1 MKKKTLSK
9 QPGMKINIDT
19 HQKTIVEI
27 KGLIEEKICYIQEI
41 IRNTILSI
49 NYYKKCDIFSN
60 SDVVICITTLVDLYD
75 KTVQMLN
82 KLIHIPKRNI
92 QDETSAHPFTT
103 EDKII
108 SYEAH
113 SSPSASLE
121 ATMNIPRTPTLVS
134 NSSVLVKAEGDGLLS
149 KDNINTSQV
158 NNTFTEINLVID
170 ELQQIIDKISIVIC
184 GFGTKRMSDLL
195 YISFGSDF
203 RENNIHDNIFK
214 SKFELIL
221 KYIMPIGYKTIH
233 WKNNKSPPKDRYIS
247 RPPEFCEPINAV
259 KASRASAMT
268 PEIRSNV
275 GVQGIPRVSVSKSL
289 NGSEGDDLLSKENE
303 SVSNAFIY
311 DGNETREYGYECSNK
326 ITEDILPLEH
336 STQYECYDV
345 DISTKILYVKLHGIR
360 VIIHNEKFQK
370 TLIIQGLV
378 DDIILDCIANTYIE
392 YRKHSLIQN
401 IPDSN
406 TYDRVVMNRIIET
419 LTLKDMFIYGNAD
432 IYKRH
437 IAIISEVNS
446 IKYNKL
452 NLSIKRF
459 LEMDVYS
466 QRQMLINLLIYNKE
480 DDIQY
485 ITYLLYDLI
494 TDSGGNAT
502 DSVDQ
507 MLIYDSFPWKIKLFF
522 KDIMKNTIKFTKEMI
537 HKYDINRVSLEQ
549 QIYVMKVPENV
560 KEKAVAKLKEIKGKN
575 DDSGTKAKQYLEGL
589 LKIPFGIYC
598 EEPIL
603 KKVKTIQNGFN
614 NIFMKNPTVL
624 KSVEFMKREKY
635 TTCEMV
641 QYIDRVKKYITETLP
656 ETLHQNMLSLSMKCI
671 NQIYGYITTINKT
684 LNPANEPR
692 KLITTIKKKED
703 KVNAI
708 ALFLKTQSVSQNI
721 EHIIQIHDII
731 TSSQTNLELPPTNT
745 MARTIQDYDKIYNSM
760 CDIKTDLAEITNIL
774 DESIHGHSAAKNQI
788 LKIIGQWMTGEQT
801 GYCFG
806 FEGSPGIGKTSLA
819 KKGLANCL
827 KTGNKNRPFAF
838 IALGG
843 SCNGSTLEGHSYTY
857 VNSTWGRITDILME
871 TNCMNPIIYIDELD
885 KVSKT
890 EHGKE
895 IIGILMHLIDS
906 TQNSGYQDKYF
917 SGIDLDLSKALFIFS
932 YNDPAQIDKIL
943 LDRIH
948 RIRFEGLSL
957 DEKKVIVKRYIVPEL
972 NKKMGF
978 CDTIILTDEI
988 IEYIIETYTNESGVR
1003 KLKELLFDLFGDIN
1017 IELLL
1022 HSPKDDNICIPLV
1035 LTEELLKTRY
1045 LTKYPKIHEKKI
1057 CYTPVIG
1064 VINGLW
1070 ASANGKGGIIPIQTA
1085 FYPAS
1090 SFLELRLTG
1099 LQGDVM
1105 KESMNVAKSVA
1116 WNMLDTNIQR
1126 DWITTV
1132 EKNKSQ
1138 GLHIHC
1144 PEGAVSKD
1152 GPSAGAAITLAI
1164 YSLFTK
1170 RAIRNDVAITGEIN
1184 LQGLITEIGG
1194 LEDKID
1200 GGIKAGITKFLFPVS
1215 NIPDYEK
1222 YIKKHPAT
1230 TSIKY
1235 VPVSHINDTFEYI
1248 FMNV

>member
-1 MKKKTLSK
+1 MKKKTVSK
-9 QPGMKINIDT
+9 QPGVKINIDT

-27 KGLIEEKICYIQEI
+27 KGLIEDKICYIQEI

-49 NYYKKCDIFSN
+49 NYYKKCEIFSN
-60 SDVVICITTLVDLYD
+60 SDVVICINTLVDLYD
-75 KTVQMLN
+75 KTVQILQ
-82 KLIHIPKRNI
+82 KLIHIPKIGVLENTLTHPPPSGTDDKSI
-92 QDETSAHPFTT
+92 PINATANTPQTAH
-103 EDKII
+103 
-108 SYEAH
+108 
-113 SSPSASLE
+113 
-121 ATMNIPRTPTLVS
+121 
-134 NSSVLVKAEGDGLLS
+134 
-149 KDNINTSQV
+149 
-158 NNTFTEINLVID
+158 TFAEINLIID

-184 GFGTKRMSDLL
+184 GFGTKHMSDLL

-203 RENNIHDNIFK
+203 RESYVDNVRTPEFGIREAENVGVRGILSLAVSKDVVEDVSSQVIDIFK
-214 SKFELIL
+214 SKFDLIL
-221 KYIMPIGYKTIH
+221 KHIMPIGYKTIH
-233 WKNNKSPPKDRYIS
+233 WKNNKSPPKEKYI
-247 RPPEFCEPINAV
+247 ITN
-259 KASRASAMT
+259 T
-268 PEIRSNV
+268 LLTLPEIERTDNDLSS
-275 GVQGIPRVSVSKSL
+275 SV
-289 NGSEGDDLLSKENE
+289 NGL
-303 SVSNAFIY
+303 
-311 DGNETREYGYECSNK
+311 ECSNK
-326 ITEDILPLEH
+326 ITEETIQIEH
-336 STQYECYDV
+336 STQYECYDA
-345 DISTKILYVKLHGIR
+345 DISAKILYVKIHGIR
-360 VIIHNEKFQK
+360 VVIHNEKFQK

-378 DDIILDCIANTYIE
+378 DDIILDCMSNAYIN
-392 YRKHSLIQN
+392 YRKRNLIQN

-406 TYDRVVMNRIIET
+406 TYDPHIMNRIIET
-419 LTLKDMFIYGNAD
+419 LTLKDMFIYGDAD
-432 IYKRH
+432 IYKKH
-437 IAIISEVNS
+437 ISVMTEVNS

-459 LEMDVYS
+459 LEIDVFS
-466 QRQMLINLLIYNKE
+466 QRQMLMHLLIYDKE

-494 TDSGGNAT
+494 TDSAGNAT

-522 KDIMKNTIKFTKEMI
+522 KDIMKNTIKFTKEMV

-560 KEKAVAKLKEIKGKN
+560 KEKAIAKLKEIKGKN

-603 KKVKTIQNGFN
+603 KKIKTIQTGFT
-614 NIFMKNPTVL
+614 NIYLKNPVAFKPIEL
-624 KSVEFMKREKY
+624 QKRDKY
-635 TTCEMV
+635 TTHEMV
-641 QYIDRVKKYITETLP
+641 QYIERVKHYITDVLP
-656 ETLHQNMLSLSMKCI
+656 ETLDTQIKTLPMKCI
-671 NQIYGYITTINKT
+671 NQIYCYIHKMTPT
-684 LNPANEPR
+684 NEAR
-692 KLITTIKKKED
+692 KLLTNSKKKED
-703 KVNAI
+703 KVASI
-708 ALFLKTQSVSQNI
+708 VSGLIPYKDKSSPISSRLEFFSQIYDIISSSQNNI
-721 EHIIQIHDII
+721 A
-731 TSSQTNLELPPTNT
+731 LPPTNT
-745 MARTIQDYDKIYNSM
+745 MSRSITEYDKIYNSV
-760 CDIKTDLAEITNIL
+760 CDIKTDLTDITHIL
-774 DESIHGHSAAKNQI
+774 DGSIHGHSNAKHQI
-788 LKIIGQWMTGEQT
+788 LKIVGQWMSGEQT

-806 FEGSPGIGKTSLA
+806 FEGPPGIGKTSLA

-827 KTGNKNRPFAF
+827 KNGNKTRPFAF

-857 VNSTWGRITDILME
+857 VNSVWGRITDILME

-906 TQNSGYQDKYF
+906 TQNTGFQDKYF

-948 RIRFEGLSL
+948 RIRFENLSL

-978 CDTIILTDEI
+978 YDTVVLTDEI

-1003 KLKELLFDLFGDIN
+1003 KLKEVLFDLFGDIN
-1017 IELLL
+1017 IEFLL
-1022 HSPKDDNICIPLV
+1022 HPPQNNAETVPLIITKDM
-1035 LTEELLKTRY
+1035 LKTRF
-1045 LTKYPKIHEKKI
+1045 LTKYTKIHEKKI
-1057 CYTPVIG
+1057 HTTPEVG

-1070 ASANGKGGIIPIQTA
+1070 ASTNGKGGIIPIQTM

-1090 SFLELRLTG
+1090 SFLDLRLTG

-1105 KESMNVAKSVA
+1105 KESMNVAKSIA
-1116 WNMLDTNIQR
+1116 WNMLSTDIQR
-1126 DWITTV
+1126 NWIKTV
-1132 EKNKSQ
+1132 EETKSQ

-1164 YSLFTK
+1164 YSLFTT
-1170 RAIRNDVAITGEIN
+1170 RPIRNDVAITGEIN
-1184 LQGLITEIGG
+1184 LQGFITEIGG

-1200 GGIKAGITKFLFPVS
+1200 GGIKAGITTFLFPTS

-1222 YIKKHPAT
+1222 YIKKHT
-1230 TSIKY
+1230 TPSQEIQY
-1235 VPVSHINDTFEYI
+1235 IPVSHIRDTIAHI
-1248 FMNV
+1248 FV

>member
-1 MKKKTLSK
+1 MKKKPVSK
-9 QPGMKINIDT
+9 QPSIKINIDT

-27 KGLIEEKICYIQEI
+27 KGLIEDKVCYIQEI
-41 IRNTILSI
+41 IRNTIFSI

-60 SDVVICITTLVDLYD
+60 SDVVICINTLVDLYN
-75 KTVQMLN
+75 KTVQMLE
-82 KLIHIPKRNI
+82 KLIHIPKVNVLENT
-92 QDETSAHPFTT
+92 QTHPPPLSNDLKTT
-103 EDKII
+103 L
-108 SYEAH
+108 
-113 SSPSASLE
+113 P
-121 ATMNIPRTPTLVS
+121 N
-134 NSSVLVKAEGDGLLS
+134 NS
-149 KDNINTSQV
+149 
-158 NNTFTEINLVID
+158 TFTEINLIID
-170 ELQQIIDKISIVIC
+170 ELQQIIDKISIVVC

-203 RENNIHDNIFK
+203 RESEVQDELLK

-221 KYIMPIGYKTIH
+221 KHIMPIGYKTIH
-233 WKNNKSPPKDRYIS
+233 WKNNKAPSKDKYIIEK
-247 RPPEFCEPINAV
+247 RPINV
-259 KASRASAMT
+259 VLNPISPQISGLT
-268 PEIRSNV
+268 PEHVHTLETTSNN
-275 GVQGIPRVSVSKSL
+275 ST
-289 NGSEGDDLLSKENE
+289 LSNQFGLSGMKDTETKETPVELATN
-303 SVSNAFIY
+303 VNIDY
-311 DGNETREYGYECSNK
+311 VCSNK
-326 ITEDILPLEH
+326 LIEDTIQIEQ
-336 STQYECYDV
+336 STQYECYDA
-345 DISTKILYVKLHGIR
+345 DMSTKILYVKLHGIR

-378 DDIILDCIANTYIE
+378 DDIILDCMSNTYID
-392 YRKHSLIQN
+392 YRKHSLEQN

-406 TYDRVVMNRIIET
+406 TYDRVIMNRIIET
-419 LTLKDMFIYGNAD
+419 LTLKDMFIYGNSD

-437 IAIISEVNS
+437 IAIMSEVNS

-466 QRQMLINLLIYNKE
+466 QRQMLMNLLIYNKE

-494 TDSGGNAT
+494 TDSVGNAT

-522 KDIMKNTIKFTKEMI
+522 KDTMKNTIKFTKEMV

-560 KEKAVAKLKEIKGKN
+560 KEKAMMKLKEIKGKN

-603 KKVKTIQNGFN
+603 KKIKTIQTTFTNTLL
-614 NIFMKNPTVL
+614 KNPVAFKTNEFTNSFEQCPRESSNMGGSHPSHSVIS
-624 KSVEFMKREKY
+624 KSNTKRDRY

-641 QYIDRVKKYITETLP
+641 QYIDNVKRYIREALPATLRQSIL
-656 ETLHQNMLSLSMKCI
+656 TLSMKCI
-671 NQIYGYITTINKT
+671 NQIYCYINTIYKT
-684 LNPANEPR
+684 SIPPETR
-692 KLITTIKKKED
+692 KSLLTNTKKKED
-703 KVNAI
+703 KIEVI
-708 ALFLKTQSVSQNI
+708 VSFLQKQSETHTL
-721 EHIIQIHDII
+721 EHIVQIYDII
-731 TSSQTNLELPPTNT
+731 AGAQNDIALPPTNT
-745 MARTIQDYDKIYNSM
+745 MSRSLSEYDKIYNSI
-760 CDIKTDLAEITNIL
+760 CDIKTDLDEITHIL
-774 DESIHGHSAAKNQI
+774 DESIHGHSNAKRQI
-788 LKIIGQWMTGEQT
+788 LKIIGQWMSGEQT

-827 KTGNKNRPFAF
+827 KNGSKTRPFSF

-906 TQNSGYQDKYF
+906 TQNTGFQDKYF
-917 SGIDLDLSKALFIFS
+917 SGIELDLSKALFIFS
-932 YNDPAQIDKIL
+932 YNDPSQIDKIL

-948 RIRFEGLSL
+948 RIRFENLSL
-957 DEKKVIVKRYIVPEL
+957 DEKKVIVKQYIVPEL

-978 CDTIILTDEI
+978 FDTVLLTDEI
-988 IEYIIETYTNESGVR
+988 IDYIIETYTNESGVR
-1003 KLKELLFDLFGDIN
+1003 KLKEVLFDLFGDIN
-1017 IELLL
+1017 IDFL
-1022 HSPKDDNICIPLV
+1022 HQSPSTVSIPLV
-1035 LTEELLKTRY
+1035 ITEEMLRDRY
-1045 LTKYPKIHEKKI
+1045 LTKYTRVHEKKI
-1057 CYTPVIG
+1057 HTDPEVG

-1070 ASANGKGGIIPIQTA
+1070 ASANGKGGIIPIQTML
-1085 FYPAS
+1085 YPAS

-1105 KESMNVAKSVA
+1105 KESMNVAKSIA
-1116 WNMLDTNIQR
+1116 WNMLDIETQR
-1126 DWITTV
+1126 EWIKRIEETKT
-1132 EKNKSQ
+1132 Q

-1170 RAIRNDVAITGEIN
+1170 RPIRNNVAITGEIN
-1184 LQGLITEIGG
+1184 LQGAITEIGG

-1200 GGIKAGITKFLFPVS
+1200 GGIKAGITTFLFPTA

-1222 YIKKHPAT
+1222 YIKKHASIMKKQSPA
-1230 TSIKY
+1230 IQY
-1235 VPVSHINDTFEYI
+1235 IPVSHIQDTIEHI
-1248 FMNV
+1248 FVS

>member
-1 MKKKTLSK
+1 MKKKTVPK
-9 QPGMKINIDT
+9 QMGVKINIDT

-27 KGLIEEKICYIQEI
+27 KGLIEEKIFYIQDI

-60 SDVVICITTLVDLYD
+60 SDVVICTTTLVELYD
-75 KTVQMLN
+75 KTVQIL
-82 KLIHIPKRNI
+82 KRLIHIPKINTQENTAI
-92 QDETSAHPFTT
+92 TYTHPFIE
-103 EDKII
+103 EDK
-108 SYEAH
+108 S
-113 SSPSASLE
+113 SSPPLLSN
-121 ATMNIPRTPTLVS
+121 TRTPTLVPRALLREGVLAIT
-134 NSSVLVKAEGDGLLS
+134 SVSVSKALSEPEGNNLPS
-149 KDNINTSQV
+149 KDNISSTQV

-184 GFGTKRMSDLL
+184 GFGTKHMSDLL

-203 RENNIHDNIFK
+203 RENNTHTHNDIFK

-221 KYIMPIGYKTIH
+221 KHIMPIGYKTIH
-233 WKNNKSPPKDRYIS
+233 WKNNKSPPKDKYITRS
-247 RPPEFCEPINAV
+247 TEFCES
-259 KASRASAMT
+259 SRSSAL
-268 PEIRSNV
+268 EANV
-275 GVQGIPRVSVSKSL
+275 GVRGLLSEALNKDVSEA
-289 NGSEGDDLLSKENE
+289 EGDGLTSNHKP
-303 SVSNAFIY
+303 VSNAFVY
-311 DGNETREYGYECSNK
+311 DGNETRDYGYECSNK
-326 ITEDILPLEH
+326 ITEDLSPLEH

-392 YRKHSLIQN
+392 YRKRSLIQN

-437 IAIISEVNS
+437 IAIMSEVNS

-459 LEMDVYS
+459 LEMDLYS
-466 QRQMLINLLIYNKE
+466 QRQMLMNLLIYNKE

-624 KSVEFMKREKY
+624 KSVNFLKREKY

-671 NQIYGYITTINKT
+671 NQIYGYTTTIHKT
-684 LNPANEPR
+684 LTPTNEAR
-692 KLITTIKKKED
+692 KLVTTTKKKED
-703 KVNAI
+703 KVNSI
-708 ALFLKTQSVSQNI
+708 ALFLKTQSETQNI

-745 MARTIQDYDKIYNSM
+745 MSRTIQDYDKIYNSV
-760 CDIKTDLAEITNIL
+760 CDIKTDLSEITNIL

-827 KTGNKNRPFAF
+827 KNGNKTRPFAF

-906 TQNSGYQDKYF
+906 TQNTGYQDKYF

-978 CDTIILTDEI
+978 CDTVILTDEI

-1022 HSPKDDNICIPLV
+1022 RSSKDDNICIPLV

-1045 LTKYPKIHEKKI
+1045 LTKYPKIHGKKI

-1116 WNMLDTNIQR
+1116 WNMLDTNLQR
-1126 DWITTV
+1126 DWITSV
-1132 EKNKSQ
+1132 KENKSQ

-1200 GGIKAGITKFLFPVS
+1200 GGIKAGITTFLFPVS

-1230 TSIKY
+1230 TTIKY